1 MCGRLGSQTRMRMGN
16 YFFYIQLYVCS
27 GEQMEKGSDDED
39 AMVKVRL
46 ETKSKGR
53 TTMMMCA
60 VY

>member
-1 MCGRLGSQTRMRMGN
+1 MGN
-16 YFFYIQLYVCS
+16 WFFYIQLYVCG
-27 GEQMEKGSDDED
+27 GEQMEKGSDDDD